1 MSITTLLAQRAR
13 ERPGHPFVVTPQ
25 GEFSFSDIHAA
36 AGRFAALLA
45 QHGVGKGD
53 HVALLAGNGAGFLVA
68 WFGINLRGGV
78 AVTLNTQL
86 IGDGLRYSVAQCEA
100 KLLVVDREWHDS
112 RHQQL
117 DARQRSL
124 PLVLIEDD
132 RAFMASLDAL
142 VAPAP
147 AAVQPQEPATIMYTS
162 GTTGLPKGV
171 VNCHA
176 AYLAT
181 GVATARALGITGS
194 DRIMVFLPLFH
205 TNPQMYAVMSAL
217 TTGATLIL
225 LPHFSAG
232 SFFDDAVRYRATGFT
247 FVGTVLSI
255 LVARHAGEQR
265 AHTLRFCFGGGS
277 PTAVWEA
284 VEQRFGV
291 RVHEAYGMTETGGW
305 SSANT
310 VAESRFGSCG
320 RPRADLDIRIVG
332 PDDQPLPAGD
342 KGEIVVRPQQPH
354 VMLMGYWRQPE
365 QMLAAC
371 RNLWFH
377 TGDLGSFDE
386 DGFLYYHGR
395 IKELIRRNGEMISP
409 AEIETTLRRLPG
421 LADCAVVAVPD
432 AIAGDEIKAVIVSD
446 QPLQPAQVQAFLAER
461 LAPFLLPRYIE
472 FSAAIPKTETEK
484 IQRSKLQYLDARV
497 HDLKTGRA
505 CVAANAPPQTTN
517 QDETKRP
524 HHA

>member
-1 MSITTLLAQRAR
+1 MITALLAQRAAD
-13 ERPGHPFVVTPQ
+13 RPAHPFVVTPR
-25 GEFSFSDIHAA
+25 GEFSFAEIHSA
-36 AGRFAALLA
+36 AGRFAARLA
-45 QHGVGKGD
+45 LHGVGVGD
-53 HVALLAGNGAGFLVA
+53 HVALLAGNGAAFLVA

-86 IGDGLRYSVAQCEA
+86 IGEGLRYSVDQCEA
-100 KLLVVDREWHDS
+100 KLLVADREWHAS
-112 RHQQL
+112 RFEHL
-117 DARQRSL
+117 DQRQRSL
-124 PLVLIEDD
+124 PLVLLEDD
-132 RAFMASLDAL
+132 HAFLAGLSGM

-147 AAVQPQEPATIMYTS
+147 VDVPAHGAATIMYTS

-181 GVATARALGITGS
+181 GAATTRALGITGS

-217 TTGATLIL
+217 TAGATLIL
-225 LPHFSAG
+225 LPRFSAG
-232 SFFDDAVRYRATGFT
+232 TFFDDAVRYQATGFT

-255 LVARHAGEQR
+255 LVARHAGEHR
-265 AHTLRFCFGGGS
+265 HHGMRFCFGGGS
-277 PTAVWEA
+277 PPAVWEA

-291 RVHEAYGMTETGGW
+291 KVHEAYGMTETGGW
-305 SSANT
+305 SSSNT
-310 VAESRFGSCG
+310 VAEARFGSCG
-320 RPRADLDIRIVG
+320 RPRPDLDIRIVG
-332 PDDQPLPAGD
+332 ADDRPLGAGE
-342 KGEIVVRPQQPH
+342 KGEIVVRPLQPD

-377 TGDLGSFDE
+377 TGDLGSFDG

-409 AEIETTLRRLPG
+409 AEIETTLRRMPG

-432 AIAGDEIKAVIVSD
+432 AIAGDEIKAVIVGAE
-446 QPLQPAQVQAFLAER
+446 PLQPVDVQAFLAER

-472 FSAAIPKTETEK
+472 FSASIPKTETEK
-484 IQRSKLQYLDARV
+484 IQRGKLQYLDARV
-497 HDLKTGRA
+497 HDLKSGRA
-505 CVAANAPPQTTN
+505 CAAATVTLPTTN
-517 QDETKRP
+517 QDETKGLY
-524 HHA
+524 HA